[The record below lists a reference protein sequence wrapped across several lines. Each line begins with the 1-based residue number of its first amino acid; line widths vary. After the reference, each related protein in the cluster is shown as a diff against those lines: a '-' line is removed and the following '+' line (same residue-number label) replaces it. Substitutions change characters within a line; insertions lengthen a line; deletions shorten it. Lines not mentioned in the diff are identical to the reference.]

1 MLLAELPGEVFER
14 FKETVLKTVDG
25 KLSVGSNPTLSAKMS
40 KEAMSEVLGI
50 DLGGTA
56 IKAGRFSVSPNQAQA
71 TPQEYVTVP
80 TPSPATPE
88 AVLEALIIT
97 AEKLD
102 PGGNLPVGI
111 GVPGVV
117 DPTARIART
126 AINLSNWH
134 EVPLAESMEKRTERT
149 VVLGNDANCAG
160 LGEAWL
166 GAGRG
171 FQDLLVLTLG
181 TGVGGTI
188 ILNGRLFVG
197 HRGAGAELGHICI
210 NEDGPPCNCGSR
222 GCLEQYIS
230 ATAIHRR
237 TGVDPKVLGEKADG
251 GDPEALAW
259 WERIGSDLGVG
270 LTSLL
275 YTLTP
280 EAVVVGGGVAASSAH
295 FFPKALEE
303 VEKRVL
309 FPCREGFQLLPA
321 QLGNEAGT
329 VGAARLVLDLT

>member
-1 MLLAELPGEVFER
+1 MPLELPGEVSER

-56 IKAGRFSVSPNQAQA
+56 IKAGRFSVSPNQAEA
-71 TPQEYVTVP
+71 KPQEYVTVP

-102 PGGNLPVGI
+102 PGGKLPVGI

-126 AINLSNWH
+126 AINLSKWH
-134 EVPLAESMEKRTERT
+134 EVPLAESMEKRTGRM

-210 NEDGPPCNCGSR
+210 NENGPPCNCGSQ
-222 GCLEQYIS
+222 GCLEQYVS

-237 TGVDPKVLGEKADG
+237 TGMDPKMLGEKAAA
-251 GDPEALAW
+251 GDPEALVW
-259 WERIGSDLGVG
+259 WERIGTDLGVG

-275 YTLTP
+275 YALTP
-280 EAVVVGGGVAASSAH
+280 EAVVVGGGVAASSAY
-295 FFPKALEE
+295 FFPKAVEE

-309 FPCREGFQLLPA
+309 FPCREGFQLLTA